1 MHSLSI
7 NKFFHLRY
15 DLVMFSLF
23 ASKKN
28 NPAAPEYTAQNPLF
42 DLFKTEN
49 CQQKIKAYF
58 SSMQREENQKIKEE
72 TDELQIHLD
81 LEQRSQLKRLQFP
94 IFNLKLSKE
103 DHLFQVFSTENKKAF
118 IAVSIERPN
127 SSLKDLNA
135 EMEFPMYRDWMRDQV
150 AHLGGGLIEAECIEK
165 ENMIIYKCIVRIPVQ
180 NADLPE
186 YHCFLN
192 INNLLDDQIELV
204 RIGLPSLSSKRKDII
219 HQFILSELSFSE
231 SDLQKYQKQD
241 PYLPHFSEAD
251 VFHISELSSID
262 PFFPSDSLSLLRNQI
277 LPLFLDQLTY
287 DLQFDNSV
295 SLDIEVDY
303 EEL

>member
-1 MHSLSI
+1 MLSLSI
-7 NKFFHLRY
+7 NNFFHLRN
-15 DLVMFSLF
+15 DLIMFSLF
-23 ASKKN
+23 GSKKN
-28 NPAAPEYTAQNPLF
+28 KPTTPEYTANNPLF
-42 DLFKTEN
+42 DCFKTEN
-49 CQQKIKAYF
+49 CQQKLKAYF
-58 SSMQREENQKIKEE
+58 SSMQMGENWKINEE
-72 TDELQIHLD
+72 TNELPIQLD
-81 LEQRSQLKRLQFP
+81 QEQKSQLKRLQFP
-94 IFNLKLSKE
+94 VFNLKLSKE
-103 DHLFQVFSTENKKAF
+103 DSLSQIFTTENKKAF

-150 AHLGGGLIEAECIEK
+150 AHLGGGLIDAECVEK

-180 NADLPE
+180 NTDLPE

-204 RIGLPSLSSKRKDII
+204 RIGLPCLSTKRKDII
-219 HQFILSELSFSE
+219 HQFILGELSFSE

-241 PYLPHFSEAD
+241 PYLPQFSEAD

-262 PFFPSDSLSLLRNQI
+262 PFFPSDSLGLLRNQI
-277 LPLFLDQLTY
+277 LPLFLNQLTY
-287 DLQFDNSV
+287 DLQFDNST
-295 SLDIEVDY
+295 SLDIEVEY